1 MTTLGKIA
9 AATGTRL
16 EGGDVATVIT
26 GVAPLDRAE
35 AGQISFL
42 IHPRYRAALVATRA
56 TAVILSPDDVDD
68 CPVAALVADH
78 PHIAYAQ
85 AAALFEPIVERG
97 IGIHPTAWVSPDAH
111 IAVDAWIGP
120 HCTVEAGAVIETG
133 VVIGPNC
140 VISECVVIGAES
152 RLVAHV
158 TLCHRVRIGCRVLV
172 HPGAVIGSD
181 GFGLALDRDGRWLK
195 VPQLGG
201 VQIGDDVEIGAN
213 TTIDRGALE
222 DTIIEDGVKLDNQIQ
237 VAHNVRIGAH
247 SALAGCVGIAGSAQ
261 IGRHCMLG
269 GGVGVAGHLEI
280 ADRVQI
286 TGMSLV
292 AHSIH
297 EPGAYSSGLTV
308 EPNRLWNKISARLR
322 RLDELFR
329 RLAILERKVNQ
340 PGALLS
346 PVPDHRDSRKIT
358 SP

>member
-1 MTTLGKIA
+1 MATLGEIA
-9 AATGTRL
+9 VASGARL
-16 EGGDVATVIT
+16 QGGDAATVIT
-26 GVAPLDRAE
+26 GVAPLDRA
-35 AGQISFL
+35 ASGQLSFL
-42 IHPRYRAALVATRA
+42 IHPRYRSYLTTTRA
-56 TAVILSPDDVDD
+56 AAVILSPADVAD
-68 CPVAALVADH
+68 CPAPALVTDH
-78 PHIAYAQ
+78 PHIAYAR
-85 AAALFEPIVERG
+85 AAVLFALASESHVG
-97 IGIHPTAWVSPDAH
+97 VHPAAWVSPEARV
-111 IAVDAWIGP
+111 AADAWIGP

-133 VVIGPNC
+133 VVVGPNC
-140 VISECVVIGAES
+140 VIGEQAVIGAGS
-152 RLVAHV
+152 RLVAQV
-158 TLCHRVRIGCRVLV
+158 TVCHRVQLGRRVLV

-222 DTIIEDGVKLDNQIQ
+222 DTVIEDGVKLDNQIQ

-247 SALAGCVGIAGSAQ
+247 SALAGCVGVAGSAQ

-269 GGVGVAGHLEI
+269 GGVGIAGHLKI

-292 AHSIH
+292 AQSIN
-297 EPGAYSSGLTV
+297 EPGTYSSGLTV

-329 RLAILERKVNQ
+329 RLAVLERKVNQ
-340 PGALLS
+340 NSDPQSLS
-346 PVPDHRDSRKIT
+346 PR
-358 SP
+358 

>member
-1 MTTLGKIA
+1 MTTLGEIA
-9 AATGTRL
+9 VASGARL
-16 EGGDVATVIT
+16 QGGDAATVIT
-26 GVAPLDRAE
+26 GVAPLDRA
-35 AGQISFL
+35 ASGQLSFL
-42 IHPRYRAALVATRA
+42 IHPRYRSYLAATRA
-56 TAVILSPDDVDD
+56 AAVILSPADVAD
-68 CPVAALVADH
+68 CPTPALVTDH
-78 PHIAYAQ
+78 PHIAYAR
-85 AAALFEPIVERG
+85 AAVLFALTSKSPIGV
-97 IGIHPTAWVSPDAH
+97 HPAAWVSPEARV
-111 IAVDAWIGP
+111 AADAWIGP

-133 VVIGPNC
+133 VVVGPNC
-140 VISECVVIGAES
+140 VIGEQAVIGAGS

-158 TLCHRVRIGCRVLV
+158 TVCHRVQLGRRVLV

-181 GFGLALDRDGRWLK
+181 GFGLALDCDGCWLK

-201 VQIGDDVEIGAN
+201 VQIGNDVEIGAN

-222 DTIIEDGVKLDNQIQ
+222 DTVIEDGVKLDNQIQ

-269 GGVGVAGHLEI
+269 GGVGIAGHLEN

-292 AHSIH
+292 AQSIN
-297 EPGAYSSGLTV
+297 EPGTYSSGLTV

-329 RLAILERKVNQ
+329 RLAVLEKKVNQ
-340 PGALLS
+340 NSDPQSLS
-346 PVPDHRDSRKIT
+346 PR
-358 SP
+358 

>member
-1 MTTLGKIA
+1 MPGLLRCLLWQPSRHI
-9 AATGTRL
+9 
-16 EGGDVATVIT
+16 
-26 GVAPLDRAE
+26 GV
-35 AGQISFL
+35 
-42 IHPRYRAALVATRA
+42 
-56 TAVILSPDDVDD
+56 
-68 CPVAALVADH
+68 
-78 PHIAYAQ
+78 
-85 AAALFEPIVERG
+85 
-97 IGIHPTAWVSPDAH
+97 HPTAWVSPEAC
-111 IAVDAWIGP
+111 IAADAWIGP

-133 VVIGPNC
+133 VVVGPNC
-140 VISECVVIGAES
+140 VIGEQAVIGAGS
-152 RLVAHV
+152 RLVAQV
-158 TLCHRVRIGCRVLV
+158 TVCHRVQLGRRVLA

-181 GFGLALDRDGRWLK
+181 GFGLALDHDGRWLK

-222 DTIIEDGVKLDNQIQ
+222 DTVIEDGVKLDNQIQ

-280 ADRVQI
+280 ADRVQV

-292 AHSIH
+292 AQSIT

-329 RLAILERKVNQ
+329 RLAVLERKMNQ
-340 PGALLS
+340 NSTPPSLIPS
-346 PVPDHRDSRKIT
+346 DRD
-358 SP
+358 